1 MDENY
6 SDKYLND
13 INRIH
18 KIEDIVCPIII
29 DEKDSSIIRPQ
40 ASSKNPYPPSALYKA
55 ICIDFYIK
63 KYKCQ
68 LITSEFRYGI
78 SQMITDLVIITPR
91 NTVSIEIK
99 TEQDDLRRLHSQI
112 IESRK
117 NFNLTIVF
125 AASQY
130 KEELLSILPQDV
142 GITVLEKEKCK
153 IIRAPQRNEPSY
165 LELVASIPAFFL
177 RSYFKIPNHL
187 DSDKTRVYVIK
198 KYINHIQECFRAF
211 LKHKFIKN
219 YNQFLSDRG
228 EKTHIDDIPTL
239 TMKNIIEIR

>member
-1 MDENY
+1 MNENY
-6 SDKYLND
+6 SAEYLSD
-13 INRIH
+13 IT
-18 KIEDIVCPIII
+18 KISDSENIVCSTII
-29 DEKDSSIIRPQ
+29 DEEDSIIRPQ

-68 LITSEFRYGI
+68 LITSEFRYGV
-78 SQMITDLVIITPR
+78 SQMITDLAIVTPR

-99 TEQDDLRRLHSQI
+99 TGQDDLRRLHSQI
-112 IESRK
+112 VESRK

-130 KEELLSILPQDV
+130 RDELLSILPQDV
-142 GITVLEKEKCK
+142 GITILEKENCK
-153 IIRAPQRNEPSY
+153 IVRAPRRNEPLAS
-165 LELVASIPAFFL
+165 ELIASIPVVFL
-177 RSYFKIPNHL
+177 RSYFKIPNKL
-187 DSDKTRVYVIK
+187 DSDKTREYVLR

-211 LKHKFIKN
+211 MKHKFNIN

-239 TMKNIIEIR
+239 TMKNIIEIK